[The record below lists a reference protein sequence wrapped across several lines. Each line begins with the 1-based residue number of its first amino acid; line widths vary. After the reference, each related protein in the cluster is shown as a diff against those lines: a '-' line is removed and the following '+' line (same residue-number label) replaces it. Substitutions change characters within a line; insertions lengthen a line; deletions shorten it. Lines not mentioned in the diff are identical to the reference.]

1 MPLMSKK
8 RQPFIIDNDLGP
20 ALKTLLPGDA
30 RTTVECGLR
39 PHAPDY
45 PDIVDLCFREQAI
58 LVTAD
63 TEFPAHIKR
72 YQKEHSDCRRGLLL
86 LPSEEL
92 KQEEVL
98 KRLKNK
104 KIILKHPVDD
114 EFSFETARWDNL
126 LINLKA
132 NPPQVTELCNC
143 KWQED

>member
-1 MPLMSKK
+1 MIKK

-30 RTTVECGLR
+30 RTTVQCGLP

-45 PDIVDLCFREQAI
+45 PDVVDLCFREQAI

-63 TEFPAHIKR
+63 TDFPAHIRR
-72 YQKEHSDCRRGLLL
+72 YQKEHNDCCRGLLL
-86 LPSEEL
+86 VPSEEL
-92 KQEEVL
+92 KQGEVL

-114 EFSFETARWDNL
+114 QFSFETARWDHL
-126 LINLKA
+126 LINLRA
-132 NPPQVTELCNC
+132 NPPQVTGLCNC

>member
-1 MPLMSKK
+1 MKAEHNCADSRSSGRASTRNRSDPETL
-8 RQPFIIDNDLGP
+8 
-20 ALKTLLPGDA
+20 ALWAA
-30 RTTVECGLR
+30 RCGE
-39 PHAPDY
+39 
-45 PDIVDLCFREQAI
+45 LCFREEAI

-72 YQKEHSDCRRGLLL
+72 YQKEHNDCCRGLLL

-92 KQEEVL
+92 KQTDVL

-132 NPPQVTELCNC
+132 NPPQVSEFCNC
-143 KWQED
+143 RWPED